1 MIPPSLPTS
10 GVDPRISRRRDLEND
25 VSGSSKPVDE
35 IRMIDGVSGLRVDS
49 RLDCIIRLR
58 IRLRLQ
64 SLMERRGFEED
75 SFEFWFFEK
84 DVPLSV
90 TKIYV
95 DEFME
100 RIIRKKKRKM
110 KKCIRKRCSI
120 CEFSS
125 YQFNPNRV
133 KPFHPRFFLDS
144 MKLITSC
151 RAYICILIF
160 RPDSTCLIYINIY
173 ILMYLRIFSFSP
185 CIKYSPTSIEFRL
198 RKSDLP

>member
-100 RIIRKKKRKM
+100 RIIRKKKGRWK
-110 KKCIRKRCSI
+110 SVYA
-120 CEFSS
+120 S
-125 YQFNPNRV
+125 V
-133 KPFHPRFFLDS
+133 APFANSH
-144 MKLITSC
+144 
-151 RAYICILIF
+151 
-160 RPDSTCLIYINIY
+160 
-173 ILMYLRIFSFSP
+173 
-185 CIKYSPTSIEFRL
+185 PTSSIRIVLNLSTLVFFSTRWNWSL
-198 RKSDLP
+198 RVAHIYVYLYFDPTRRALYT